1 MARPTTV
8 SKLTDAEIAAQA
20 AAANAAFQLPQQFD
34 DENDEL
40 PEDVALQ
47 NIISEFG
54 SDAEGAKVNVYLVE
68 PNKPLAFV
76 KSYTPL
82 EFSLEALQLEY
93 GPGDYQ
99 VRVYAGRGLRS
110 RKNIRIAK
118 PIMPVPQVQ
127 FHQPQQDQNK
137 LVEAM
142 QAGFQSMATMFS
154 QSLERMNATITQNA
168 PKPKSTLEQ
177 LQEFQLMKEVFG
189 GNQQSSD
196 PMKVIEL
203 AKEFAGMMNPQPA
216 DENSLLM
223 EGIKTFGPL
232 LSQQLSGA
240 PQGHAP
246 QLNHQPRPVLNAP
259 ISGQVQIAPHVV
271 VPAPVLE
278 PVSSSIQP
286 VQDAPDMIINM
297 YIRTLVANAKADNDP
312 VTYANVILDLVG
324 EETAKGFISRPDWFD
339 EIVKRNAEATPYR
352 EWFEELKNAI
362 FLLTNPEIPDNK
374 QSETETSGNALSATE
389 QRPIPDQ
396 PGESA

>member
-1 MARPTTV
+1 MAAPRKTEIFPQEIEQQPGQPSYV
-8 SKLTDAEIAAQA
+8 EEGEEDFSLPNVLAE
-20 AAANAAFQLPQQFD
+20 LGSGS
-34 DENDEL
+34 
-40 PEDVALQ
+40 ED
-47 NIISEFG
+47 
-54 SDAEGAKVNVYLVE
+54 AKVNVYQIE
-68 PNKPLAFV
+68 SGKPNAFV
-76 KSYTPL
+76 DSFSPGD
-82 EFSLEALQLEY
+82 FSLEGLKQTY
-93 GPGDYQ
+93 GAGTYHIQ
-99 VRVYAGRGLRS
+99 VRANGRIVTR
-110 RKNIRIAK
+110 RVVRIAK
-118 PIMPVPQVQ
+118 PANPTIPL
-127 FHQPQQDQNK
+127 HYQPPMQDQNR
-137 LVEAM
+137 VIEAM
-142 QAGFQSMATMFS
+142 QKGFQEMGQMFA
-154 QSLERMNATITQNA
+154 NALGQLAQNQ

-177 LQEFQLMKEVFG
+177 FVEFQLMKEVFG

-232 LSQQLSGA
+232 LSQQLNGA
-240 PQGHAP
+240 PQV
-246 QLNHQPRPVLNAP
+246 NHQPRPVAQLA
-259 ISGQVQIAPHVV
+259 SGVVMPAIPTMTV
-271 VPAPVLE
+271 VPP
-278 PVSSSIQP
+278 IQP
-286 VQDAPDMIINM
+286 VQPVQPAQDAPDMIINM

-339 EIVKRNAEATPYR
+339 EIVKRNAEAAPYR

-374 QSETETSGNALSATE
+374 QSETETSGNTLSATE